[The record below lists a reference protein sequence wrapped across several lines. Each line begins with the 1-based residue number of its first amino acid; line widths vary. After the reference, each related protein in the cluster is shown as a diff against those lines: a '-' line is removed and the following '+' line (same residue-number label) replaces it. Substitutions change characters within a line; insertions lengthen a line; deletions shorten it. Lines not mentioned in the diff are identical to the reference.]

1 MARSKS
7 QTIKQLKSQLDTV
20 LSGYTLKLDNLQRE
34 HGVKDKFFTMVVEKW
49 NEEVDKQMP
58 KKKGVSAADRKRRV
72 LILEDQHRAM
82 PEMPFN
88 PLLHL
93 DG

>member
-1 MARSKS
+1 
-7 QTIKQLKSQLDTV
+7 
-20 LSGYTLKLDNLQRE
+20 
-34 HGVKDKFFTMVVEKW
+34 MVVEKW